1 MNSKVRVGIV
11 GTTCILILGI
21 GLLTINES
29 TYSKKVEAVVSDQLK
44 HDQMV
49 QEIKKKMNT
58 LYYDG
63 DKQFLNAEI
72 SQVKV
77 ESLEGEVNKLLDA
90 NQIVNKKIENL
101 RKNDQEKYKFN
112 VNKLFDL
119 QKEVKVI
126 QQKFTAQEN
135 INGLFQS
142 PYLKG
147 SSENGE
153 VTISDDLTTEKLKE
167 VKKILL
173 QEENGKDKTNK
184 FEIAINN
191 GAKIAQNQ
199 LEQIAKTKKVISELY
214 KEGKVTD
221 KATKETYESV
231 KKEVELIKNKRAK
244 ETFIEALNAIE
255 TKVQEDEAY
264 KQKLEVEKQ
273 IEEAKRQ
280 AEEEKQAEQE
290 AQTMQG
296 AVEDTSVQETPIT
309 TPVAETPTHQQTPPA
324 NATGGSDTINNPNSS
339 ASNTGG
345 SNTGGSSNS
354 GGSGGNTT
362 PTPPVQ
368 EKPYALNPYGGSG
381 TQYLSWD
388 MAINDAQVKMADP
401 NSGIQG
407 YRIITEYWSN
417 GTEKYYL
424 EFY

>member
-1 MNSKVRVGIV
+1 MNSKVRLGIV

-29 TYSKKVEAVVSDQLK
+29 TYSKKVEAIASDQLE
-44 HDQMV
+44 HDQRM

-58 LYYDG
+58 LYYDD

-72 SQVKV
+72 SQENI
-77 ESLEGEVNKLLDA
+77 ESLEGEVNKLSDA
-90 NQIVNKKIENL
+90 NQIVNKKIGNL
-101 RKNDQEKYKFN
+101 RKNDQEKYKLN
-112 VNKLFDL
+112 VNKLSAL

-135 INGLFQS
+135 MNGLFQS

-147 SSENGE
+147 SAENGE
-153 VTISDDLTTEKLKE
+153 VTINDDLTTEKLNE

-221 KATKETYESV
+221 KVTKETYESV
-231 KKEVELIKNKRAK
+231 KKEVELIKNKKAK
-244 ETFIEALNAIE
+244 ETFTEALNAIE

-264 KQKLEVEKQ
+264 KQKLEAEKQ

-280 AEEEKQAEQE
+280 AEAEKQAEQE
-290 AQTMQG
+290 VQTMQG
-296 AVEDTSVQETPIT
+296 TVEDTSVQETPIT
-309 TPVAETPTHQQTPPA
+309 TPVAETPTHQQAPPA
-324 NATGGSDTINNPNSS
+324 NATGGSDTINNPNNS

-381 TQYLSWD
+381 TMYLSYAAAAEVGEKHGID
-388 MAINDAQVKMADP
+388 GG
-401 NSGIQG
+401 NS
-407 YRIITEYWSN
+407 YTVYTEMWSD
-417 GTEKYYL
+417 GSKKYYL
-424 EFY
+424 ELY